1 MKLKQLLN
9 LKEIRKEFP
18 VLHTK
23 VHEKKLIYLD
33 NAATTQKPN
42 QVISSITDFYTKYN
56 SNVHR
61 GIHKL
66 SEMATLQFELARKTV
81 SKFINADFE
90 EIVFTSGTTES
101 LNLLANSL
109 GSKLNSNDEVVL
121 TIMEHHSN
129 LIPWQQM
136 SKKMGFKLKFIGITS
151 DGKLDMN
158 QAKSLITK
166 NTKIVSVVH
175 VSNAI
180 GTINPIKEII
190 DLAHNA
196 GAISIIDAAQSV
208 PHMTI
213 DVKQLDCDFLVFSGH
228 KMLGPTGIGVLYGKR
243 TLLENMQPFL
253 YGGNMIREVKLET
266 STWADLPEKF
276 EAGTPNISGV
286 IGLAAA
292 INYLTRIGMNSIESY
307 EKELLNYASEQLST
321 IKGITI
327 YGPKDERSCV
337 LSFNVDGIH
346 PHDISTLLDREGVA
360 VRGGHHCTMPL
371 MKVLDLT
378 GTVRASFYFYNTFE
392 EVDGLVKAIIR
403 ARQVFGYDS

>member
-18 VLHTK
+18 VLRTK

-61 GIHKL
+61 GIHNL

-109 GSKLNSNDEVVL
+109 GSELNSNDEVVL

-136 SKKMGFKLKFIGITS
+136 SKKIGFKLKFIGITS

-213 DVKQLDCDFLVFSGH
+213 DVKKLDCDFLVFSGH

-276 EAGTPNISGV
+276 EAGTPNISGA

-292 INYLTRIGMNSIESY
+292 ITYLTRIGMNSIESY

>member
-1 MKLKQLLN
+1 MRLKQLLN
-9 LKEIRKEFP
+9 LKNIRKEFP
-18 VLHTK
+18 VLCTK
-23 VHEKKLIYLD
+23 VHGKNLIYLD

-42 QVISSITDFYTKYN
+42 QVISSITDFYTRYN

-66 SEMATLQFELARKTV
+66 SELATRQFELAHKTV
-81 SKFINADFE
+81 AKFINADFE
-90 EIVFTSGTTES
+90 EIVFTSGATES

-109 GSKLNSNDEVVL
+109 GSKLNSTDEVVL

-136 SKKMGFKLKFIGITS
+136 SKKIGFKLKFIGITS

-166 NTKIVSVVH
+166 NTKIVSIVH

-180 GTINPIKEII
+180 GTINPIKDLI
-190 DLAHNA
+190 DLAHNV
-196 GAISIIDAAQSV
+196 GAVSIIDAAQSV

-213 DVKQLDCDFLVFSGH
+213 NVKELNCDFLVFSGH
-228 KMLGPTGIGVLYGKR
+228 KMLGPTGIGVLYGKK

-253 YGGNMIREVKLET
+253 YGGNMIREVKLES

-276 EAGTPNISGV
+276 EAGTPNISGA
-286 IGLAAA
+286 IGLATA
-292 INYLTRIGMNSIESY
+292 INYLTRIGMDSIESY
-307 EKELLNYASEQLST
+307 EEELLNYASEQLSA

-337 LSFNVDGIH
+337 LSFNVEGIH
-346 PHDISTLLDREGVA
+346 PHDISTLLDREGIA

-371 MKVLDLT
+371 MKILGLN

-392 EVDGLVKAIIR
+392 EVDMLVKAIIR
-403 ARQVFGYDS
+403 ARKVFGYDS

>member
-1 MKLKQLLN
+1 
-9 LKEIRKEFP
+9 
-18 VLHTK
+18 
-23 VHEKKLIYLD
+23 
-33 NAATTQKPN
+33 
-42 QVISSITDFYTKYN
+42 
-56 SNVHR
+56 
-61 GIHKL
+61 
-66 SEMATLQFELARKTV
+66 
-81 SKFINADFE
+81 
-90 EIVFTSGTTES
+90 
-101 LNLLANSL
+101 
-109 GSKLNSNDEVVL
+109 
-121 TIMEHHSN
+121 
-129 LIPWQQM
+129 
-136 SKKMGFKLKFIGITS
+136 
-151 DGKLDMN
+151 MN

-213 DVKQLDCDFLVFSGH
+213 DVKKLDCDFLVFSGH

-392 EVDGLVKAIIR
+392 EVDGLVKAIIQ
-403 ARQVFGYDS
+403 AKQVFGYDS

>member
-1 MKLKQLLN
+1 VKVKQLLN

-23 VHEKKLIYLD
+23 VREKKLIYLD

-109 GSKLNSNDEVVL
+109 GNELNSNDEVVL

-136 SKKMGFKLKFIGITS
+136 SKKIGFKLKFIGITS
-151 DGKLDMN
+151 DGKLDMD

-213 DVKQLDCDFLVFSGH
+213 DVKKLDCDFLVFSGH

-266 STWADLPEKF
+266 STWADFPEKF
-276 EAGTPNISGV
+276 EAGTPNISGA
-286 IGLAAA
+286 IGLASA
-292 INYLTRIGMNSIESY
+292 ITYLTRIGMNSIESY

-337 LSFNVDGIH
+337 LSFNVYGIH
-346 PHDISTLLDREGVA
+346 PHDIATLLDREGVA

-403 ARQVFGYDS
+403 ARKVFGYDS

>member
-1 MKLKQLLN
+1 VKVKQLLN

-18 VLHTK
+18 VLRTK

-66 SEMATLQFELARKTV
+66 SEMATLQFELAHKTV

-90 EIVFTSGTTES
+90 EIIFTSGTTES

-109 GSKLNSNDEVVL
+109 GSELNSNDEVVL

-136 SKKMGFKLKFIGITS
+136 SKKIGFKLKFIGITS

-180 GTINPIKEII
+180 GTINPIKELI

-196 GAISIIDAAQSV
+196 GAIIIIDAAQSV

-213 DVKQLDCDFLVFSGH
+213 DVKKLDCDFLVFSGH

-276 EAGTPNISGV
+276 EAGTPNISGA

-337 LSFNVDGIH
+337 LSFNVEGIH

-392 EVDGLVKAIIR
+392 EVDGLVKAIIK
-403 ARQVFGYDS
+403 AKQVFGYDS

>member
-18 VLHTK
+18 VLRTK

-109 GSKLNSNDEVVL
+109 GSELNSNDEVVL

-136 SKKMGFKLKFIGITS
+136 SKKIGFKLKFIGITS

-180 GTINPIKEII
+180 GTINPIKELI

-196 GAISIIDAAQSV
+196 GAIIIIDAAQSV

-213 DVKQLDCDFLVFSGH
+213 DVKKLDCDF
-228 KMLGPTGIGVLYGKR
+228 
-243 TLLENMQPFL
+243 
-253 YGGNMIREVKLET
+253 
-266 STWADLPEKF
+266 
-276 EAGTPNISGV
+276 
-286 IGLAAA
+286 
-292 INYLTRIGMNSIESY
+292 
-307 EKELLNYASEQLST
+307 
-321 IKGITI
+321 
-327 YGPKDERSCV
+327 
-337 LSFNVDGIH
+337 
-346 PHDISTLLDREGVA
+346 
-360 VRGGHHCTMPL
+360 
-371 MKVLDLT
+371 
-378 GTVRASFYFYNTFE
+378 
-392 EVDGLVKAIIR
+392 
-403 ARQVFGYDS
+403 

>member
-1 MKLKQLLN
+1 VKLKQLLN

-66 SEMATLQFELARKTV
+66 SEMATLQFELAHKTV

-90 EIVFTSGTTES
+90 EIIFTSGTTES

-109 GSKLNSNDEVVL
+109 GSELNSNDEVVL

-136 SKKMGFKLKFIGITS
+136 SKKIGFKLKFIGITS

-180 GTINPIKEII
+180 GTINPIKELI

-196 GAISIIDAAQSV
+196 GAIIIIDAAQSV

-213 DVKQLDCDFLVFSGH
+213 DVKKLDCDFLVFSGH

-276 EAGTPNISGV
+276 EAGTPNISGA

-337 LSFNVDGIH
+337 LSFNVEGIH

-392 EVDGLVKAIIR
+392 EVDGLVKAIIK
-403 ARQVFGYDS
+403 AKQVFGYDS

>member
-1 MKLKQLLN
+1 MKVKQLLN
-9 LKEIRKEFP
+9 LKDIRKEFP
-18 VLHTK
+18 ILCTK

-66 SEMATLQFELARKTV
+66 SEMATLQFELAHKTV

-109 GSKLNSNDEVVL
+109 GSELNSNDEVVL

-136 SKKMGFKLKFIGITS
+136 SKKIGFKLKFIGITS

-158 QAKSLITK
+158 QAKNLITK
-166 NTKIVSVVH
+166 NTKIVSIVH

-180 GTINPIKEII
+180 GTINPIKELI
-190 DLAHNA
+190 DLAHNV
-196 GAISIIDAAQSV
+196 GAVSIIDAAQSV

-213 DVKQLDCDFLVFSGH
+213 DVKKLDCDFLVFSGH
-228 KMLGPTGIGVLYGKR
+228 KMLGPTGIGVLYGKK

-276 EAGTPNISGV
+276 EAGTPNISGA

-292 INYLTRIGMNSIESY
+292 ITYLTRIGMNSIESY

-337 LSFNVDGIH
+337 LSFNVEGIH
-346 PHDISTLLDREGVA
+346 SHDISTLLDREGVA
-360 VRGGHHCTMPL
+360 VRGGHHCAMPL

-392 EVDGLVKAIIR
+392 EVDELVKAIIQ
-403 ARQVFGYDS
+403 ARKVFGYDS

>member
-18 VLHTK
+18 VLRTK

-109 GSKLNSNDEVVL
+109 GSELNSNDEVVL

-136 SKKMGFKLKFIGITS
+136 SKKIGFKLKFIGITS

-213 DVKQLDCDFLVFSGH
+213 DVKKLDCDFLVFSGH

>member
-1 MKLKQLLN
+1 MKVKQLLN

-18 VLHTK
+18 VLRTK

-66 SEMATLQFELARKTV
+66 SEMATLQFELAHKTV

-90 EIVFTSGTTES
+90 EIIFTSGTTES

-109 GSKLNSNDEVVL
+109 GSELNSNDEVVL

-136 SKKMGFKLKFIGITS
+136 SKKIGFKLKFIGITS

-180 GTINPIKEII
+180 GTINPIKELI

-196 GAISIIDAAQSV
+196 GAIIIIDAAQSV

-213 DVKQLDCDFLVFSGH
+213 DVKKLDCDFLVFSGH

-276 EAGTPNISGV
+276 EAGTPNISGA

-337 LSFNVDGIH
+337 LSFNVEGIH

-392 EVDGLVKAIIR
+392 EVDGLVKAIIK
-403 ARQVFGYDS
+403 AKQVFGYDS

>member
-1 MKLKQLLN
+1 MKVKQLLN

-23 VHEKKLIYLD
+23 VREKKLIYLD

-66 SEMATLQFELARKTV
+66 SEMATLQFELAHKTV

-109 GSKLNSNDEVVL
+109 GNELNSNDEVVL

-136 SKKMGFKLKFIGITS
+136 SKKIGFKLKFIGITS
-151 DGKLDMN
+151 DGKLDMD

-213 DVKQLDCDFLVFSGH
+213 DVKKLDCDFLVFSGH

-266 STWADLPEKF
+266 STWADFPEKF
-276 EAGTPNISGV
+276 EAGTPNISGA
-286 IGLAAA
+286 IGLASA
-292 INYLTRIGMNSIESY
+292 ITYLTRIGMNSIESY

-337 LSFNVDGIH
+337 LSFNVYGIH
-346 PHDISTLLDREGVA
+346 PHDIATLLDREGVA

-403 ARQVFGYDS
+403 ARKVFGYDS

>member
-1 MKLKQLLN
+1 MKVKQLLN

-18 VLHTK
+18 VLRTK

-66 SEMATLQFELARKTV
+66 SEMATLQFELAHKTV

-90 EIVFTSGTTES
+90 EIIFTSGTTES

-109 GSKLNSNDEVVL
+109 GSELNSNDEVVL

-136 SKKMGFKLKFIGITS
+136 SKKIGFKLRFIGITS

-180 GTINPIKEII
+180 GTINPIKELI

-196 GAISIIDAAQSV
+196 GAIIIIDAAQSV

-213 DVKQLDCDFLVFSGH
+213 DVKKLDCDFLVFSGH

-276 EAGTPNISGV
+276 EAGTPNISGA

-337 LSFNVDGIH
+337 LSFNVEGIH

-392 EVDGLVKAIIR
+392 EVDGLVKAIIK
-403 ARQVFGYDS
+403 AKQVFGYDS

>member
-1 MKLKQLLN
+1 MRLKQLLN
-9 LKEIRKEFP
+9 LKNIRKEFP
-18 VLHTK
+18 VLCTK
-23 VHEKKLIYLD
+23 VHGKNLIYLD

-42 QVISSITDFYTKYN
+42 QVISSITDFYTRYN

-66 SEMATLQFELARKTV
+66 SELATRQFELAHKTV
-81 SKFINADFE
+81 AKFINADFE
-90 EIVFTSGTTES
+90 EIVFTSGATES

-109 GSKLNSNDEVVL
+109 GSKLNSTDEVVL

-136 SKKMGFKLKFIGITS
+136 SKKIGFKLKFIGITS

-166 NTKIVSVVH
+166 NTKIVSIVH

-180 GTINPIKEII
+180 GTINPIKDLI
-190 DLAHNA
+190 DLAHNV
-196 GAISIIDAAQSV
+196 GAVSIIDAAQSV

-213 DVKQLDCDFLVFSGH
+213 NVKELNCDFLVFSGH
-228 KMLGPTGIGVLYGKR
+228 KMLGPTGIGVLYGKK

-253 YGGNMIREVKLET
+253 YGGNMIREVKLES

-276 EAGTPNISGV
+276 EAGTPNISGA
-286 IGLAAA
+286 IGLATA
-292 INYLTRIGMNSIESY
+292 INYLTRIGMDSIESY
-307 EKELLNYASEQLST
+307 EEELLNYASEQLSA

-337 LSFNVDGIH
+337 LSFNVEGIH
-346 PHDISTLLDREGVA
+346 PHDISTLLDREGIA

-371 MKVLDLT
+371 MKILGLN

-392 EVDGLVKAIIR
+392 EVDRLVKAIIK
-403 ARQVFGYDS
+403 AREVFGYDS

>member
-1 MKLKQLLN
+1 VKVKQLLN

-18 VLHTK
+18 VLRTK

-66 SEMATLQFELARKTV
+66 SEMATLQFELAHKTV

-90 EIVFTSGTTES
+90 EIIFTSGTTES

-109 GSKLNSNDEVVL
+109 GSELNSNDEVVL

-136 SKKMGFKLKFIGITS
+136 SKKIGFKLRFIGITS

-180 GTINPIKEII
+180 GTINPIKELI

-196 GAISIIDAAQSV
+196 GAIIIIDAAQSV

-213 DVKQLDCDFLVFSGH
+213 DVKKLDCDFLVFSGH

-276 EAGTPNISGV
+276 EAGTPNISGA

-337 LSFNVDGIH
+337 LSFNVEGIH

-392 EVDGLVKAIIR
+392 EVDGLVKAIIK
-403 ARQVFGYDS
+403 AKQVFGYDS